1 MYVRLFICIY
11 AFVYVYVYELVGI
24 LVMYVCMHVC
34 VCIVPNMYVCYMY
47 VCMYGDLSVGSE
59 QVDDL
64 DASHENLLRFS
75 LHNNISRLG

>member
-1 MYVRLFICIY
+1 MVSYMHACMSW
-11 AFVYVYVYELVGI
+11 YVYLKC
-24 LVMYVCMHVC
+24 MYVC
-34 VCIVPNMYVCYMY
+34 VCIVPNMYVCMYVMY

-75 LHNNISRLG
+75 LQDNISRLG